1 MDLFNEISWSQ
12 FQLLEHIKRLP
23 LNEQA
28 AQYNSYLAELS
39 RQRYLYS
46 QWLANQN
53 KGPKQLT
60 LQNIGVL
67 LQEDLFDLEQE
78 DGSKILI
85 TGYA

>member
-1 MDLFNEISWSQ
+1 MDLFNEISWKE
-12 FQLLEHIKRLP
+12 FQLLENIKRLP

-60 LQNIGVL
+60 LQNVGFL
-67 LQEDLFDLEQE
+67 LQEDLFNLQQE
-78 DGSKILI
+78 DGNNIFI
-85 TGYA
+85 TAYA

>member
-1 MDLFNEISWSQ
+1 MDLFNEISWPQ

-28 AQYNSYLAELS
+28 IQYNSYLAELS

-53 KGPKQLT
+53 KGPIGSQSGF
-60 LQNIGVL
+60 LQ
-67 LQEDLFDLEQE
+67 QENLFYILQE
-78 DGSKILI
+78 DGSRIII
-85 TGYA
+85 T